1 MIRKP
6 TELTSKKLF
15 KGLIAGLPG
24 IGKSTLGVSAPA
36 ALLIDADDGWD
47 RIPAQFRVPIIQ
59 PKDYFEV
66 LDDLRPDN
74 SELKNFETLVFDT
87 GGSLLTYMKAWAIK
101 KDMKN
106 GQKDGV
112 TLSMRGYGEIGREF
126 MRLMDHCIYALQKNI
141 IVIFHIVEKSDND
154 ETVYRIDAEG
164 QTKNNIWK
172 IMDFGGLMLS
182 YNNKRMIGFSPTDKY
197 YAKGTHGLSGTIEV
211 PNPMKTGQNTFLAD
225 LFEKLNQNIA
235 GESQYA
241 NDYKIVMNEIKSIIA
256 KIKDIKTAEK
266 VYEDIKQLD
275 HVFSSKQE
283 ASTLMKEKLS
293 GLGLAFRNGKFIK
306 VKS

>member
-6 TELTSKKLF
+6 SELKAKKLF

-47 RIPAQFRVPIIQ
+47 RIPAQFRVPVIQ
-59 PKDYFEV
+59 PQSYEEI
-66 LDDLRPDN
+66 LQDLKPDN
-74 SELKNFETLVFDT
+74 SELKDFETLVFDT
-87 GGSLLTYMKAWAIK
+87 GGSLLTYMKSWAIK

-112 TLSMRGYGEIGREF
+112 TLSMRGYGTIGREF

-141 IVIFHIVEKSDND
+141 IVIFHVIEKSDND

-182 YNNKRMIGFSPTDKY
+182 SNNKRIIGFSPTDKY
-197 YAKGTHGLSGTIEV
+197 YAKGTHGLTGTHEI

-225 LFEKLNQNIA
+225 LFIQLNDNIES
-235 GESQYA
+235 ESQYA
-241 NDYKIVMNEIKSIIA
+241 EDYKIVMNEIRSKIA
-256 KIKDIKTAEK
+256 GIKDIKTAEK
-266 VYEDIKQLD
+266 AYEEIKDLE

-283 ASTLMKEKLS
+283 ASTLMKEKLAS
-293 GLGLAFRNGKFIK
+293 IGMTFRNGKFTK
-306 VKS
+306 VKK